1 MKIYVRK
8 WMYVCVIVKVL
19 RLVGSF
25 SFIDVRYEKSFHICE
40 WKLSKKVLV
49 MPFNRFSWE
58 NRIKDAYLR
67 LKTLFHVLVFFYIS
81 LSNVLFI
88 LFASQNAP
96 IKFHK
101 ETWSKT
107 REQLI
112 KLTFRFFYYY
122 FYEPKKIREFSAIT
136 ENVYIVYHDRQ
147 IRPLKRRGF
156 NFYRIFIFFFASKVS
171 SFVSFAPLLRRITTK
186 VEIHPESSTF
196 GAFTDWR
203 IRSPLSDVYIYQNDF
218 HARDST

>member
-1 MKIYVRK
+1 
-8 WMYVCVIVKVL
+8 
-19 RLVGSF
+19 
-25 SFIDVRYEKSFHICE
+25 
-40 WKLSKKVLV
+40 

-67 LKTLFHVLVFFYIS
+67 LKTLFHVLVFFLHLVIERSIYFVRIAKRADKIS
-81 LSNVLFI
+81 QRNMIQDTRTVNEINV
-88 LFASQNAP
+88 P
-96 IKFHK
+96 
-101 ETWSKT
+101 
-107 REQLI
+107 
-112 KLTFRFFYYY
+112 FFYYY

-196 GAFTDWR
+196 GAFTD
-203 IRSPLSDVYIYQNDF
+203 
-218 HARDST
+218 